1 MQNGFYESFNG
12 RMRDELLNKSQFF
25 GLDHARDVAGVW
37 ADVFN
42 KARPHSSLGYRT
54 PAAYAATLTTTGA
67 RLRNPDQLLRAPVAH
82 AAPQGAST
90 AEALN
95 RRRLKVRWQV
105 TSASSARRS
114 TDIRRASALFV
125 GRLAT
130 QHTARRN
137 STA

>member
-42 KARPHSSLGYRT
+42 KGGRIPRLANEHPRPTPPRSPQQALGCATQASFAAACCSHRAARRI
-54 PAAYAATLTTTGA
+54 
-67 RLRNPDQLLRAPVAH
+67 
-82 AAPQGAST
+82 
-90 AEALN
+90 N
-95 RRRLKVRWQV
+95 RRGSNRRWLKVRWQV